1 MKVIDSDAGSAL
13 LEFSLLVPLVV
24 IMFLGVV
31 DFGVAIGQ
39 GMTVQ
44 DAARAGA
51 EYGTIAANVP
61 TAANGWD
68 TSGMQ
73 TAATTAANGLVGFN
87 APVATT
93 WCTCTVG
100 GGQVGCTNSVAACP
114 AGIQIQ
120 YVQVQTSANVQLLVN
135 FYGTTSLTVNGLA
148 VLRVQ

>member
-1 MKVIDSDAGSAL
+1 MKRLQAETASAL

-31 DFGVAIGQ
+31 DFGVAIAQ
-39 GMTVQ
+39 AMTVQ

-51 EYGTIAANVP
+51 EYGTIAGNVP
-61 TAANGWD
+61 NTANGW
-68 TSGMQ
+68 
-73 TAATTAANGLVGFN
+73 AANGLVGFN
-87 APVATT
+87 TPVATT
-93 WCTCTVG
+93 WCSCTAG
-100 GGQVGCTNSVAACP
+100 GSHVGCTSSVTACSG
-114 AGIQIQ
+114 GIQVQ